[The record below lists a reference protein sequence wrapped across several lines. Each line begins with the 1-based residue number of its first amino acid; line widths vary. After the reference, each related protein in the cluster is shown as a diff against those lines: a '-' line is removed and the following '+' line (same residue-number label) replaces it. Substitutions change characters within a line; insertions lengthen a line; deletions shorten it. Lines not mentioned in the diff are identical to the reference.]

1 MSARNATGR
10 IVAEDGFTLA
20 EVLVTMAISM
30 TLLLATLATFDVFT
44 SNTVKNNNVTAAQ
57 DATRAQLDDM
67 VANLRNA
74 GSSTGSTVVLRAD
87 ASDVVVNTDRPGY
100 GFTTSPPA
108 QGTAR
113 YCLDSAAN
121 GKLWFNWNATPN
133 TLPSATCPAAG
144 WSQRVLLTNTR
155 NQANSQGLFSY
166 DTTTLSALRSVRMNL
181 LTAIGT
187 DATKSTRLQSAV
199 SIRSLQNTTTSI
211 DPQGPTASCATG
223 GALTIGIGASNT
235 DANGNPLQ
243 FVVTE
248 TLSDGSDLQLATGIG
263 TKVLKTT
270 SGTHNLTIK
279 VTNVLNN
286 GTQLI
291 TRSVTCP

>member
-1 MSARNATGR
+1 MSASTTTGQFA
-10 IVAEDGFTLA
+10 AEDGFTLS
-20 EVLVTMAISM
+20 EVVIAMAISLI
-30 TLLLATLATFDVFT
+30 LLLATLATFDVFT
-44 SNTVKNNNVTAAQ
+44 SNTVKNNNLTAAQ
-57 DATRAQLDDM
+57 DAARGELDAM
-67 VANLRNA
+67 VGNLRNA
-74 GSSTGSTVVLRAD
+74 SSSTGSTVVLRAG
-87 ASDVVVNTDRPGY
+87 ASDLVVNTDRPGY
-100 GFTTSPPA
+100 GFTATTPA

-121 GKLWFNWNATPN
+121 GKLWFNWTATPN
-133 TLPSATCPAAG
+133 TLPSATCPASG

-155 NQANSQGLFSY
+155 NQANNQALFSY
-166 DTTTLSALRSVRMNL
+166 DTPTLTALRGARMNL

-211 DPQGPTASCATG
+211 DPTPVTATCTG
-223 GALTIGIGASNT
+223 GVLTVGLGASNT

-248 TLSDGSDLQLATGIG
+248 TLSDGSELQLASGIG
-263 TKVLKTT
+263 TKVLTTT
-270 SGTHNLTIK
+270 SGAHNLNIK

-286 GTQLI
+286 GAQLI
-291 TRSVTCP
+291 TRSVTC

>member
-1 MSARNATGR
+1 MSARSVTNRLAG
-10 IVAEDGFTLA
+10 EDGFTFV
-20 EVLVTMAISM
+20 EVLVGMAVSVVM
-30 TLLLATLATFDVFT
+30 LLATLATFDVFT

-74 GSSTGSTVVLRAD
+74 SSSSGSTVVLRAG
-87 ASDVVVNTDRPGY
+87 ASDLVVNTDRPGY
-100 GFTTSPPA
+100 GFTATTPA

-121 GKLWFNWNATPN
+121 GTLWFNWNATPN

-155 NQANSQGLFSY
+155 NQANNQPLFSY

-211 DPQGPTASCATG
+211 DPAGPTASCTPAG
-223 GALTIGIGASNT
+223 VLTIGLGASNT

-248 TLSDGSDLQLATGIG
+248 TLSDGSELQLASGIG
-263 TKVLKTT
+263 TKVLQTT

-286 GTQLI
+286 GSQLI
-291 TRSVTCP
+291 TRSVTC